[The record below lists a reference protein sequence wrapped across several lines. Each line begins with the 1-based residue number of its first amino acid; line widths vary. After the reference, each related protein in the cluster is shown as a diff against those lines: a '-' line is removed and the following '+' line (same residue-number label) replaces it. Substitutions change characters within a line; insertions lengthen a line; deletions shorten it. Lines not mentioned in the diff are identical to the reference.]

1 MRQVKGEYVPSATPG
16 TLTVSNV
23 ALGTVLPGARYGKYE
38 GELAISAVEVPNV
51 AFETV
56 SVSNATLG
64 TSTHADPFRLCHED
78 PALKPT

>member
-23 ALGTVLPGARYGKYE
+23 ALGTVLPGARYAKYE
-38 GELAISAVEVPNV
+38 GELAP
-51 AFETV
+51 
-56 SVSNATLG
+56 
-64 TSTHADPFRLCHED
+64 STHADPFRLRHED